1 MPPKTGTTK
10 KGMTKKGMT
19 KKGTPKRKIQWQ
31 AVTTTEASNETSG
44 TDETSGTHGT
54 QTDIKN
60 KTKGELIEELSKS
73 VIADTKERE
82 TCRSADISKA
92 LTDVINKYKPA
103 PTEVEKP
110 TNKSLNLV
118 MDVYTNPNENSK
130 GYTTHGYKIRVLNE
144 EPPFSS
150 NDEVSYFIEN
160 LFGYIEQMRLPEDQ
174 RTREPSNFFKP
185 YKKSL
190 YYVPVP
196 YSHTANAS
204 GSQGGR
210 RKKQKSKRA
219 QKNKKRHNKG
229 TQKKKANKK

>member
-1 MPPKTGTTK
+1 MPPKRSMIK
-10 KGMTKKGMT
+10 KSMTNRKKPSQAD
-19 KKGTPKRKIQWQ
+19 TPID
-31 AVTTTEASNETSG
+31 VSNKTSG

-54 QTDIKN
+54 HGTQTDLDN
-60 KTKGELIEELSKS
+60 KPKGELIEELSKS

-82 TCRSADISKA
+82 TCRSAEISKA

-160 LFGYIEQMRLPEDQ
+160 LFGYIEQMRLPQTQ

-185 YKKSL
+185 YRKSVH
-190 YYVPVP
+190 YVPVHYP
-196 YSHTANAS
+196 HTTNPS